1 MKSKATKTK
10 VTPNLEVHYQGK
22 VYDVSALPVA
32 VGEKLPIQKQE
43 EGVMVD
49 VYCNNKWCI
58 VPEVELDEMG
68 IRKLSVNNLI
78 HSYPPAPLPPK
89 NESEWSVDELAF
101 LSAFRGSSFKDR
113 IDLFITFMYAM
124 GGDVQDADGKFAK
137 KLNDAYLGN
146 ELDYM
151 MMYLYFGMD
160 KDDKLA
166 YLQMVHAYEIDNGG
180 NQL

>member
-1 MKSKATKTK
+1 MSKKAKFAKATP
-10 VTPNLEVHYQGK
+10 TPEIRCQ
-22 VYDVSALPVA
+22 PV
-32 VGEKLPIQKQE
+32 
-43 EGVMVD
+43 
-49 VYCNNKWCI
+49 
-58 VPEVELDEMG
+58 
-68 IRKLSVNNLI
+68 
-78 HSYPPAPLPPK
+78 PLPPK
-89 NESEWSVDELAF
+89 NVDEWSVDELAF

-124 GGDVQDADGKFAK
+124 EGDVQDADGKFAK